1 MPQNRLFM
9 IVHPSVVID
18 ELIPRI
24 TSIVLRTYEVEQ
36 LLPGDSAERL
46 SLARHEL
53 VSAVS
58 TNTGHIDFSCELL
71 LKADERRS
79 SFLVKVQG
87 QAAYE
92 TPMWRINE
100 IYDVVVDPLDRGDS
114 GFASLD

>member
-1 MPQNRLFM
+1 MVAN
-9 IVHPSVVID
+9 PSVVID

-36 LLPGDSAERL
+36 LLPDDSNERL
-46 SLARHEL
+46 SLARYEL

-58 TNTGHIDFSCELL
+58 TGTGHIDFSCKLL
-71 LKADERRS
+71 LKADEQHS

-92 TPMWRINE
+92 TPVWRINE
-100 IYDVVVDPLDRGDS
+100 IYDLVVDPLDRGDS
-114 GFASLD
+114 GFAGLE

>member
-1 MPQNRLFM
+1 M
-9 IVHPSVVID
+9 IVNPSVVVD
-18 ELIPRI
+18 ELIQRI
-24 TSIVLRTYEVEQ
+24 TAIVLRTYEVEQ
-36 LLPGDSAERL
+36 LLPGDSVERL

-58 TNTGHIDFSCELL
+58 TDTGSIDFSCELL
-71 LKADERRS
+71 LKAEEQRS

-92 TPMWRINE
+92 TPVWRINE

-114 GFASLD
+114 GFAGLE